1 MGFWFYAA
9 PVISLQKRWLCRF
22 KTVLLSLARIKPLI
36 IQHWESC
43 QPKGILG
50 SLFWWTISPNCD
62 DNQIIGCG
70 YHECLVVDIF
80 CLTCK
85 AVASALPCLKV
96 CTLPLHK
103 QCSAKNYRRPILIF
117 RPTFLNLNVLFFHFL
132 QVKRR
137 RKRNSRSASKIVP
150 RKEIFNS
157 FQVFESNT
165 IGCHSFDANKSIS
178 LRCLTFVTF
187 HDPCYFLKGL
197 SDKVSHILIGSFFLL
212 MILPRKI

>member
-1 MGFWFYAA
+1 MKSIFERCHFMGFWFYAA
-9 PVISLQKRWLCRF
+9 PVISLQKRWLFRF
-22 KTVLLSLARIKPLI
+22 KTVLLSPALIKPLI

-96 CTLPLHK
+96 CTLPLGK

-117 RPTFLNLNVLFFHFL
+117 RPTFLNLNVLF
-132 QVKRR
+132 
-137 RKRNSRSASKIVP
+137 
-150 RKEIFNS
+150 
-157 FQVFESNT
+157 
-165 IGCHSFDANKSIS
+165 S
-178 LRCLTFVTF
+178 LLAGQTE
-187 HDPCYFLKGL
+187 K
-197 SDKVSHILIGSFFLL
+197 KAQQ
-212 MILPRKI
+212 